1 MRGTRPAEW
10 LLGLVLVFLFAIMM
24 GAIGIGGGAS
34 FYVGFV
40 PGLLIGFWVLIEIQR
55 ELSRRFKELDAA
67 AVQGLSSG
75 QCLRC
80 GRPLRA
86 GVLDCPHCGF
96 RFDQM
101 G

>member
-1 MRGTRPAEW
+1 
-10 LLGLVLVFLFAIMM
+10 VLVFLYASMM

-55 ELSRRFKELDAA
+55 ELTRRFKELDEAA
-67 AVQGLSSG
+67 AQGLSGG
-75 QCLRC
+75 QCPRC

-96 RFDQM
+96 RFNRM